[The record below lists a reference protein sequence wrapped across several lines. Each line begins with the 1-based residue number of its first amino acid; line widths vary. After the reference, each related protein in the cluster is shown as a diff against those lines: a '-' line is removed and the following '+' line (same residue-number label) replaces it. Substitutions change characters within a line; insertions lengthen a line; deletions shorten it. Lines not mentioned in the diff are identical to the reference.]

1 MPEGDSVHR
10 LADRLQPAAGRLV
23 TGCQLRV
30 PQLAVADLTG
40 ATLTAVRAHGK
51 HLLMTFAPTGPAGEH
66 EENPTSRIQGMP
78 SAAEWILHTHLRME
92 GIWRVHPAGQRWRA
106 PGHTARVVLRLEG
119 ARPGAP
125 QVELVGHDLGL
136 VELWPAAELGHRL
149 GWLGPDPLDPDWARA
164 GRWLPSGREEAVRRA
179 ALDPKRPIG
188 VTLLDQSV
196 LAGVG
201 NEFRAEVC
209 FLSGL
214 DPRRPT
220 GAADVPV
227 VIDTAARLMQANRH
241 TKYRSSTGD
250 NRPGHRSFVFG
261 RNHRP
266 CLRCGTL
273 IRNGWLDPADLPD
286 QERVIWWC
294 PTCQR

>member
-1 MPEGDSVHR
+1 MTGVPTMPEGDSVHR
-10 LADRLQPAAGRLV
+10 LAERLQAACGRLV

-30 PQLAVADLTG
+30 PRLAVADLTG
-40 ATLTAVRAHGK
+40 STLSQVRAHGK
-51 HLLMTFAPTGPAGEH
+51 HLLMTFTPGPAATTIGDLTE
-66 EENPTSRIQGMP
+66 PG
-78 SAAEWILHTHLRME
+78 EWILHTHLRME
-92 GIWRVHPAGQRWRA
+92 GSWRVHPAGQRWRA

-119 ARPGAP
+119 SRAGGP

-136 VELWPAAELGHRL
+136 VELWPAGLLDHQL
-149 GWLGPDPLDPDWARA
+149 GWLGPDPLEADWSRP
-164 GRWLPSGREEAVRRA
+164 GRWLPSGRDEAVRRA
-179 ALDPKRPIG
+179 ELDPRRPIG

-201 NEFRAEVC
+201 NEYRAEVC

-214 DPRRPT
+214 NPRRPT
-220 GAADVPV
+220 GGVDVPV
-227 VIDTAARLMQANRH
+227 VIDAVARLMQANR
-241 TKYRSSTGD
+241 TNRFRSSTGD

-261 RNHRP
+261 RNHQP

-273 IRNGWLDPADLPD
+273 IRNGWLGPADLPD

-294 PTCQR
+294 PVCQR

>member
-30 PQLAVADLTG
+30 PELAVADLTG

-51 HLLMTFAPTGPAGEH
+51 HLLMTFAPAALDGTIE
-66 EENPTSRIQGMP
+66 GMAVP
-78 SAAEWILHTHLRME
+78 GEWILHTHLRME
-92 GIWRVHPAGQRWRA
+92 GIWRVHPAGQRWRT

-119 ARPGAP
+119 ARPGGP

-136 VELWPAAELGHRL
+136 VELWPAAELEHRL
-149 GWLGPDPLDPDWARA
+149 GWLGPDPLDADWARA
-164 GRWLPSGREEAVRRA
+164 GRWLPSGRDEAVRRA
-179 ALDPKRPIG
+179 GLRPDRPIG
-188 VTLLDQSV
+188 VTLMDQSV

-201 NEFRAEVC
+201 NEFRAEAC

-214 DPRRPT
+214 HPRRPT
-220 GAADVPV
+220 GQTDVAA
-227 VIDTAARLMQANRH
+227 VIDTAARLMQANRR

-273 IRNGWLDPADLPD
+273 IRNGWLGPDDRPD

>member
-40 ATLTAVRAHGK
+40 ATLTVVRAHGK
-51 HLLMTFAPTGPAGEH
+51 HLLMTFAPAAPDGTIG
-66 EENPTSRIQGMP
+66 GMAVP
-78 SAAEWILHTHLRME
+78 GEWILHTHLRME
-92 GIWRVHPAGQRWRA
+92 GTWRVHPAGQRWQA
-106 PGHTARVVLRLEG
+106 PGHSARVVLQLEG
-119 ARPGAP
+119 ARPGGP

-136 VELWPAAELGHRL
+136 VELWPAGELGDRL
-149 GWLGPDPLDPDWARA
+149 GWLGPDPLDEDWSRA
-164 GRWLPSGREEAVRRA
+164 GRWRPTGRDEAVRRA
-179 ALDPKRPIG
+179 GLRPDRPIG
-188 VTLLDQSV
+188 VTLMDQSV

-214 DPRRPT
+214 HPRRPT
-220 GAADVPV
+220 GETDVAA
-227 VIDTAARLMQANRH
+227 VIDTAARLMQANR
-241 TKYRSSTGD
+241 KGPYRTSTGD

-261 RNHRP
+261 RNHQP
-266 CLRCGTL
+266 CRRCGTL
-273 IRNGWLDPADLPD
+273 IRNGWLGPADRPE

-294 PTCQR
+294 PVCQR

>member
-10 LADRLQPAAGRLV
+10 LAERLRPAAGRLV
-23 TGCQLRV
+23 TGCQFRV
-30 PQLAVADLTG
+30 PRLAVADLTG

-51 HLLMTFAPTGPAGEH
+51 HLLMTLAPTAPAG
-66 EENPTSRIQGMP
+66 RIAGMP
-78 SAAEWILHTHLRME
+78 TAGEWILHTHLRME
-92 GIWRVHPAGQRWRA
+92 GTWRVHPAGQRWRA

-119 ARPGAP
+119 ARPGGP

-136 VELWPAAELGHRL
+136 VELWPADELASRL
-149 GWLGPDPLDPDWARA
+149 GWLGPDPLDEDWDRA
-164 GRWLPSGREEAVRRA
+164 GRWLPSGRDEAVRRA
-179 ALDPKRPIG
+179 GMHPDRPIG
-188 VTLLDQSV
+188 VTLMDQSV

-209 FLSGL
+209 FLTGL

-220 GAADVPV
+220 GDTDLPT
-227 VIDTAARLMQANRH
+227 VIDRAATLMQANRH
-241 TKYRSSTGD
+241 NRYRSSTGD

-261 RNHRP
+261 RNHQP

-273 IRNGWLDPADLPD
+273 IRNGWLGPADLPD

-294 PTCQR
+294 PSCQR